1 MARRRIIRPEA
12 DYDLDS
18 IWSYIAADSPRA
30 ADAMIDRI
38 TEAFDML
45 LTVPQAGRIRR
56 EFGKELRS
64 FPVDSYMIFYKATA
78 EGIEVTRVMSGR
90 QDIDA
95 DDVK

>member
-18 IWSYIAADSPRA
+18 IWSYIAADNPRA
-30 ADAMIDRI
+30 ADAMIDRL
-38 TEAFDML
+38 TEALDML
-45 LTVPQAGRIRR
+45 LTMPHAGRIRH
-56 EFGKELRS
+56 EFGEEIRS